1 MINNLNFFKK
11 NRLSRFYNKNLSE
24 LLQNYNQTT
33 NKKSKES
40 NDKSIY
46 QDSNI
51 DSNIESIAVYL
62 IKLNI

>member
-11 NRLSRFYNKNLSE
+11 NRFTRFYNKNLSE

-33 NKKSKES
+33 SKEK
-40 NDKSIY
+40 NDKSMY

-51 DSNIESIAVYL
+51 DSNIDSIVVYL

>member
-33 NKKSKES
+33 KKKSKES